1 FDPFTGPL
9 IAWPFSPFDMD
20 PSHLGLVRLFVH
32 FCLLRK
38 DRANW
43 PLCPVFPK
51 SRIERAWAKRSV
63 CPTLAPRRAWRL
75 LGKWLRS
82 HVGRAILSSYLPNPR
97 LSGSSISLCGAV
109 AYSYKTRVNTPH
121 KTRHATTKTSRIP
134 QIMSCKFNP

>member
-1 FDPFTGPL
+1 
-9 IAWPFSPFDMD
+9 
-20 PSHLGLVRLFVH
+20 
-32 FCLLRK
+32 
-38 DRANW
+38 
-43 PLCPVFPK
+43 
-51 SRIERAWAKRSV
+51 V

-134 QIMSCKFNP
+134 QIMSCKLSPETEFPLNGGGCFTTVQRKLCGRI